1 MMINAKYQDIL
12 TNDDRAKE
20 VAKEML
26 EKGFISFT
34 DFLEPAVWQQLSTLM
49 QDRSN
54 GNKKGQEL
62 KGTIGYDLGF
72 SDDIYNFSDRIHKA
86 RCELEGKPY
95 VPLAH
100 DKQVVGFPYK
110 DARGGKKTEPTHYH
124 FDGAYINLIIPIVLP
139 ADQEKNGGGVVLFP
153 NIRKKYGT
161 LLSKF
166 ICRGLRHSKLMR
178 DLWGHTDL
186 TYKIGAC
193 HVFFGDITFH
203 GVDPITDGERIVMT
217 INSHW

>member
-1 MMINAKYQDIL
+1 MMINEKYQDIL
-12 TNDDRAKE
+12 TDDERTKA

-26 EKGFISFT
+26 DTGAIT
-34 DFLEPAVWQQLSTLM
+34 LTNFLTPEVWQKLSALM
-49 QDRSN
+49 EDRAN
-54 GNKKGQEL
+54 GNKKGEEL

-72 SDDIYNFSDRIHKA
+72 SDDIFNFSDRVHKA
-86 RCELEGKPY
+86 RCELEGKEY
-95 VPLAH
+95 VPLKRE
-100 DKQVVGFPYK
+100 KQVVGFPYK

-139 ADQEKNGGGVVLFP
+139 EDQEKSGGNVVLFP
-153 NIRKKYGT
+153 NIRKKYGVF
-161 LLSKF
+161 LSKF
-166 ICRGLRHSKLMR
+166 ICRGLRHSALIRNM
-178 DLWGHTDL
+178 WGHKDI
-186 TYKIGAC
+186 TYEIGAC